1 MHVLSSLPTDWGAL
15 KEINTLLYDFL
26 FNCKWDKI
34 KRTEMINDYDKGGL
48 KMIDI
53 QSFNKSLKMKWVQ
66 GYLNDDNHGKWKL
79 FLDFHLQRCGG
90 KLVFLSNLKPQDVP
104 QLNLRDLF
112 LREIIEHWTDLSY
125 KEKHLDFN
133 AMGIW
138 HNSLIRI
145 ENRPFFYTFWLKKG
159 VKEVRDLLNQDQ
171 TFLSYN
177 AFVAKYNIKTNY
189 LEYFK
194 VIAALK
200 QFKKVCPPALVNP
213 STNDTAS
220 LLSHPNI
227 NKESYRRLV
236 QDKAYRTFT
245 EPRKMAR

>member
-1 MHVLSSLPTDWGAL
+1 
-15 KEINTLLYDFL
+15 
-26 FNCKWDKI
+26 
-34 KRTEMINDYDKGGL
+34 MINDYDKGGP

-66 GYLNDDNHGKWKL
+66 GYLNDNNHGKRKL

-90 KLVFLSNLKPQDVP
+90 KLVFLSNLKPQD
-104 QLNLRDLF
+104 
-112 LREIIEHWTDLSY
+112 I
-125 KEKHLDFN
+125 
-133 AMGIW
+133 
-138 HNSLIRI
+138 
-145 ENRPFFYTFWLKKG
+145 
-159 VKEVRDLLNQDQ
+159 RDLLNQDQ

-177 AFVAKYNIKTNY
+177 AFVAKYNIKTNC

-194 VIAALK
+194 VIAALR

-227 NKESYRRLV
+227 NEES
-236 QDKAYRTFT
+236 
-245 EPRKMAR
+245 